1 MSDVGTGIFA
11 KGRVVPEDVVALSV
25 FRLLALAGSYC
36 RV

>member
-1 MSDVGTGIFA
+1 MSMLVLVFLL
-11 KGRVVPEDVVALSV
+11 KGGLYQRMLLRCLL